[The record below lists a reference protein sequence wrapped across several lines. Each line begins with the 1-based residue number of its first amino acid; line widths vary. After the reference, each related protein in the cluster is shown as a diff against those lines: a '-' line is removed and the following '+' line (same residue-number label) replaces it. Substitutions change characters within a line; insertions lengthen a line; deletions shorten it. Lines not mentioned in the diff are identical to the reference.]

1 MNTLPVLVIWIVFP
15 LVTQIV
21 ERKAKPV
28 QATAAQAFAG
38 ELVFQP
44 SGLKWAAGAKG
55 AGRMRAACGEARL
68 TRIPEFGA
76 EFRAQLIQL
85 FRWRRDVRRFKP
97 VPVSNGALE
106 RLIEFGCLAPSVGL
120 SQPWRFVIVD
130 DATRRKAVRAC
141 FEQCNADAL
150 QAYGGDRAMLYGRL
164 KLSGLDSAP
173 SQVAVF
179 ADRSAAQGHGL
190 GRQTMPSTIE
200 YSAVMAIHTLWL
212 AARAEGLGVGWISIL
227 EPQRIAAMNVPTAW
241 TFIAYL
247 CIGYPQRED
256 DVPELE
262 QEGWE
267 QRCRPEQMIVRR

>member
-1 MNTLPVLVIWIVFP
+1 
-15 LVTQIV
+15 
-21 ERKAKPV
+21 
-28 QATAAQAFAG
+28 
-38 ELVFQP
+38 
-44 SGLKWAAGAKG
+44 
-55 AGRMRAACGEARL
+55 MRIACKEARL
-68 TRIPEFGA
+68 TRISEFDA

-97 VPVSNGALE
+97 TSVPDGAIE

-130 DATRRKAVRAC
+130 DATRRDAVRAC
-141 FEQCNADAL
+141 FEQCNAEAL
-150 QAYGGDRAMLYGRL
+150 QAYDDDHAMLYGRL

-212 AARAEGLGVGWISIL
+212 AARAEGLGIGWISIL
-227 EPQRIAAMNVPTAW
+227 EPERIAAILNVPPAW

-247 CIGYPQRED
+247 CIGYPRRED

-267 QRCRPEQMIVRR
+267 QRCRPEKMILRR